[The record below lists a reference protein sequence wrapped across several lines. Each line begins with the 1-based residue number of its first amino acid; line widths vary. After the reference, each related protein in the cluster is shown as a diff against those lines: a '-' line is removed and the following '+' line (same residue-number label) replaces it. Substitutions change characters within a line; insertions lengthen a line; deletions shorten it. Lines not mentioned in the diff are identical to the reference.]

1 MFVGSVEE
9 GEFHTAYPDRQLER
23 KYGEDHGRANSK
35 SLATRTSGGSIHRVF
50 PGNRTLYVDRG
61 KPFGEGETIA
71 KNLVVFFDQDN
82 ENEVIGIMIEHAET
96 VLKPFVDAILAKH
109 GVSRGPT

>member
-1 MFVGSVEE
+1 MAEPIVNRWQPELPVEASTE
-9 GEFHTAYPDRQLER
+9 Y
-23 KYGEDHGRANSK
+23 
-35 SLATRTSGGSIHRVF
+35 F
-50 PGNRTLYVDRG
+50 PETGTLYVDRG

-96 VLKPFVDAILAKH
+96 VLKPFVDAMLAKH